1 MEIHCIERDGAAV
14 ISVRGEV
21 DLYSSPRL
29 RKEIVDNARNRISS
43 LVIDLGA
50 VTYMDSSG
58 IATLV
63 EGLQLT
69 KRYGGRFRLVQASP
83 SIKEVLKFARLD
95 RIFSI
100 YDTVEEALEFA

>member
-1 MEIHCIERDGAAV
+1 MEIRCVERDGTAV
-14 ISVRGEV
+14 ISVKGEV

-29 RKEIVDNARNRISS
+29 RKEIVDNAQNRISS
-43 LVIDLGA
+43 LVVDLGG

-63 EGLQLT
+63 EGFQLT
-69 KRYGGRFRLVQASP
+69 KRYGGRFRLVHPSP
-83 SIKEVLKFARLD
+83 SIKEVIEFARLD

-100 YDTVEEALEFA
+100 YDTVEEALEPA